1 MRKLYSLV
9 AFAVMSM
16 MSLTASAA
24 TYDLPEENGVLQ
36 SGTYNMRLYKTYDFV
51 GWTVNGV
58 EITPTELSFGDANTE
73 IPTMNTYNPLPVL
86 NEGLANVYFQ
96 MSGTNT
102 IVASPND
109 YGLRNTG
116 SGPRWFGF
124 GSMKAGQI
132 LVVQTTSGGYYYN
145 DEAGTTDENGANN
158 QWFIVNAHKYN
169 VSGDWA
175 MHFYAEYEMDNQV
188 EDITAEVH
196 EAQDADLAEGEE
208 SVADGFRYVRVLND
222 GFVYFM
228 VGRAASVQGVQ
239 IWIDNAAAEAVSSP
253 SLKVVGVNGDSR
265 RLEFKAG
272 ESTLGSNVSTYYS
285 LNGDDPIFLKDSEEI
300 DHYDYIYEEDE
311 EGNQVVV
318 DSTAVYKRVLDTDL
332 VAEVGDYGDIMYNPE
347 DGYIDVYASE
357 DEDGDGIVVVKAA
370 SVSETGAVSDVVT
383 VNVAIGE
390 ITLNAPTLELQGFS
404 GLDRLYAIKW
414 VNNTIC
420 DEEFSITYEGDGG
433 ALYGEAVIDDVI
445 AVKNDV
451 TVTVKVEGYADGVG
465 TYEADAPGIDIHRK
479 AAVTED
485 GEGNAIHDWDFVNL
499 TAEQQAIIKG
509 EVVESCY
516 IIAENGDSL
525 VYTAAEYEEGVAAD
539 GTDLSGAIA
548 NYAAS
553 CWWWDGSRSRATLN
567 VASDTIVDP
576 ATIHDLND
584 NGYGYVEDFAHV
596 YDGFTISC
604 PPNASNNS
612 CLFIYINGDLGAY
625 FMAQPTFT
633 FPRESV
639 AAGEYL
645 LVYQGQG
652 GSNYTNSRWP
662 TIYEAATGELLSFS
676 LARNGIHV
684 FYMDVYTYDNLPAD
698 EYDPNAEPIEDAIQN
713 VKPAGIQKIVGYYS
727 VNGAKLAAPQ
737 KGINIVKYADG
748 ASAKI
753 LVK

>member
-16 MSLTASAA
+16 MSLTASAQYY
-24 TYDLPEENGVLQ
+24 TLPSENPVLQ
-36 SGTYNMRLYKTYDFV
+36 SEAFNYRLYKD
-51 GWTVNGV
+51 VNFADLTINGTEMGV
-58 EITPTELSFGDANTE
+58 EALTFDNS
-73 IPTMNTYNPLPVL
+73 V
-86 NEGLANVYFQ
+86 
-96 MSGTNT
+96 
-102 IVASPND
+102 
-109 YGLRNTG
+109 
-116 SGPRWFGF
+116 
-124 GSMKAGQI
+124 
-132 LVVQTTSGGYYYN
+132 
-145 DEAGTTDENGANN
+145 TTDEIKFNGYAPYRCSVEGLENLWCAVSTPNYTAGRGIQTNGSGDRGLLLSEMKTGQIIVMQGANGG
-158 QWFIVNAHKYN
+158 YN
-169 VSGDWA
+169 NGGTNPNYNGFCVPNGSRRNGNTTPAWSW
-175 MHFYAEYEMDNQV
+175 EYFEPLQV
-188 EDITAEVH
+188 EDISPEVHDAQYAAALAAGEIEEGTDSAEVV
-196 EAQDADLAEGEE
+196 DKYL
-208 SVADGFRYVRVLND
+208 YLRVLND
-222 GFVYFM
+222 GWVSVPMERGAWVY
-228 VGRAASVQGVQ
+228 GYQ
-239 IWIDNAAAEAVSSP
+239 IWIDAAADEAVTTP
-253 SLKVVGVNGDSR
+253 SLKIVGVNGDSR

-272 ESTLGSNVSTYYS
+272 ESTLGMSVSTYYS

-300 DHYDYIYEEDE
+300 DHYDYIYEADE

-332 VAEVGDYGDIMYNPE
+332 VAEVGDYGDMMYNPE

-539 GTDLSGAIA
+539 GTDLSGATA

-652 GSNYTNSRWP
+652 GSNYTDRRWP

-698 EYDPNAEPIEDAIQN
+698 EYDPNAQPIEDAIQN